1 MSSDKAY
8 TIVGLGEILWDMLPS
23 GKQLGGAPANFA
35 YHAQALGAKGVVVSC
50 IGDDDLGREILSQ
63 LGGLGL
69 DCRYIAVD
77 KAHRTGTVTVK
88 LDANGVPD
96 FTIHE
101 NVAWDFMPLDAGL
114 LELAAHADAVCFG
127 SLCQRSDVSRDT
139 VRRFLEKTKPECLRI
154 FDINIRQ
161 SYYSKDIVNTM
172 LETSNV
178 LKLNDDELPLVAELL
193 DIKGAESEILAELVA
208 RYELR
213 LVVLTKGAEG
223 SRLYGP
229 DGDSES
235 KGVPPEKIA
244 DTVGAGDAFTAAVA
258 VGLLRGR
265 GLDEINAHANRVA
278 SFVCSQDG
286 ATPKLPDDLVRS
298 E

>member
-1 MSSDKAY
+1 MSSGKTY
-8 TIVGLGEILWDMLPS
+8 TIVGLGEILWDMLPA

-35 YHAQALGAKGVVVSC
+35 YHAQALGAEGVVVSC

-63 LGGLGL
+63 LDGLGL
-69 DCRYIAVD
+69 DCQYIAVD
-77 KAHRTGTVTVK
+77 KANRTGTVTVK

-101 NVAWDFMPLDAGL
+101 NVAWDFIPLSAPL
-114 LELAAHADAVCFG
+114 LELAARADAVCFG

-139 VRRFLEKTKPECLRI
+139 VRRFLEKTKPDCLRI

-161 SYYSKDIVNTM
+161 SYYSKDIIGAM
-172 LETSNV
+172 LDTSNV
-178 LKLNDDELPLVAELL
+178 LKLNDDELPLVGELL
-193 DIKGAESEILAELVA
+193 DIKGSESEILAELAA

-213 LVVLTKGAEG
+213 LIVLTKGADG

-258 VGLLRGR
+258 VGLLNGN
-265 GLDEINAHANRVA
+265 GLEQINAHANRVA
-278 SFVCSQDG
+278 SFVCSQHG
-286 ATPKLPDDLVRS
+286 ATPKLPDDLVHG
-298 E
+298 

>member
-1 MSSDKAY
+1 MSNEESF
-8 TIVGLGEILWDMLPS
+8 TLVGLGEILWDMLPT

-50 IGDDDLGREILSQ
+50 IGDDELGKEILSQ

-69 DCRYIAVD
+69 DCAYIAVD

-88 LDANGVPD
+88 LDENGVPD

-101 NVAWDFMPLDAGL
+101 NVAWDFIPLDSAL
-114 LELAAHADAVCFG
+114 LELAGRADAVCFG
-127 SLCQRSDVSRDT
+127 ALCQRSDVSRDT
-139 VRRFLEKTKPECLRI
+139 VRRFLKETKPDCLRI

-161 SYYSKDIVNTM
+161 SYYSKDIVGAM

-193 DIKGAESEILAELVA
+193 DIKGSESEILAELVA

-229 DGDSES
+229 DGDSEC
-235 KGVPPEKIA
+235 KGIPPEKIA

-258 VGLLRGR
+258 VGLLKGD
-265 GLDEINAHANRVA
+265 GLEQINAHANRVA
-278 SFVCSQDG
+278 SFVCSQNG
-286 ATPKLPDDLVRS
+286 ATPKLPDDLVQS
-298 E
+298 G

>member
-1 MSSDKAY
+1 MSSGKTY
-8 TIVGLGEILWDMLPS
+8 TIVGLGEILWDMLPA

-35 YHAQALGAKGVVVSC
+35 YHAQALGAEGVVVSC

-63 LGGLGL
+63 LDGLGL
-69 DCRYIAVD
+69 DCQYIAVD
-77 KAHRTGTVTVK
+77 KANRTGTVTVK

-101 NVAWDFMPLDAGL
+101 NVAWDFIPLSAPL
-114 LELAAHADAVCFG
+114 LELAARADAVCFG

-139 VRRFLEKTKPECLRI
+139 VRRFLKETKPDCLLI

-161 SYYSKDIVNTM
+161 SYYSKDIIGAM
-172 LETSNV
+172 LDTSNV
-178 LKLNDDELPLVAELL
+178 LKLNDDELPLVGELL
-193 DIKGAESEILAELVA
+193 DIKGSESEILAELAA

-213 LVVLTKGAEG
+213 LIVLTKGADG

-258 VGLLRGR
+258 VGLLNGN
-265 GLDEINAHANRVA
+265 GLEQINAHANRVA
-278 SFVCSQDG
+278 SFVCSQHG
-286 ATPKLPDDLVRS
+286 ATPKLPDDLVHG
-298 E
+298 

>member
-1 MSSDKAY
+1 MSSGKTY
-8 TIVGLGEILWDMLPS
+8 TIVGLGEILWDMLPA

-35 YHAQALGAKGVVVSC
+35 YHAQALGAEGVVVSC

-63 LGGLGL
+63 LDGLGL
-69 DCRYIAVD
+69 DCQYIAVD
-77 KAHRTGTVTVK
+77 KANRTGTVTVK

-101 NVAWDFMPLDAGL
+101 NVAWDFIPLSAPL
-114 LELAAHADAVCFG
+114 LELAARADAVCFG

-139 VRRFLEKTKPECLRI
+139 VRRFLEKTKPDCLRI

-161 SYYSKDIVNTM
+161 SYYSKDIIGAM
-172 LETSNV
+172 LDTSNV
-178 LKLNDDELPLVAELL
+178 LKLNDDELPLVGELL
-193 DIKGAESEILAELVA
+193 DIKGSESEILAELAA
-208 RYELR
+208 RYGLR
-213 LVVLTKGAEG
+213 LIVLTKGADG

-258 VGLLRGR
+258 VGLLNGN
-265 GLDEINAHANRVA
+265 GLEQINAHANRVA
-278 SFVCSQDG
+278 SFVCSQHG
-286 ATPKLPDDLVRS
+286 ATPKLPDDLVHG
-298 E
+298 

>member
-1 MSSDKAY
+1 MSKEGSF
-8 TIVGLGEILWDMLPS
+8 TLVGLGEILWDMLPA

-35 YHAQALGAKGVVVSC
+35 YHARALGAEGVVVSC
-50 IGDDDLGREILSQ
+50 IGDDELGKEILSQ
-63 LGGLGL
+63 LGSLGL
-69 DCRYIAVD
+69 DCGYIAVD

-88 LDANGVPD
+88 LDADGVPD

-101 NVAWDFMPLDAGL
+101 NVAWDVIPLDAGL
-114 LELAAHADAVCFG
+114 LELAGRADAVCFG
-127 SLCQRSDVSRDT
+127 SLCQRSDVSRNT

-161 SYYSKDIVNTM
+161 SYYSKDIVGAM
-172 LETSNV
+172 LEASNV
-178 LKLNDDELPLVAELL
+178 LKLNDDELPLVAEML

-208 RYELR
+208 RYGLR

-223 SRLYGP
+223 SRLYGT
-229 DGDSES
+229 DGDSKS

-258 VGLLRGR
+258 VGLLNGN
-265 GLDEINAHANRVA
+265 GLEQINAHANRVA
-278 SFVCSQDG
+278 SFVCSEHG
-286 ATPKLPDDLVRS
+286 ATPKLPDDLIHG
-298 E
+298 